1 MLRRSARNSTAKAG
15 PSDQRGDSHPDKN
28 SKAKAKQDL
37 SEDPEDIDML
47 DAAEDDKDDDEDSR
61 SSKFLLR
68 PLVQSASSIRY
79 LSMHADRIAHTQ
91 ERSKRPAKAP
101 PKKRAK
107 VAHPTGSANVKI
119 SSATKGKQ
127 RRSLNLLL
135 TMPLDVLFGV
145 RLRSSYISCICSTND
160 RYFATY
166 HRRILS
172 TCPVLRRSF
181 AKCS

>member
-1 MLRRSARNSTAKAG
+1 MYSQLYQKNMLPLQNISYYSSRPRFWLCYFPPWFAMYFLYTKC
-15 PSDQRGDSHPDKN
+15 PSLIRCSSVVTNVVCMHLQRFR
-28 SKAKAKQDL
+28 L
-37 SEDPEDIDML
+37 IT
-47 DAAEDDKDDDEDSR
+47 
-61 SSKFLLR
+61 
-68 PLVQSASSIRY
+68 
-79 LSMHADRIAHTQ
+79 HTQ

-135 TMPLDVLFGV
+135 ITMPLDVLFGV
-145 RLRSSYISCICSTND
+145 RLCSCISCICSTND

-181 AKCS
+181 AKRS

>member
-1 MLRRSARNSTAKAG
+1 
-15 PSDQRGDSHPDKN
+15 
-28 SKAKAKQDL
+28 
-37 SEDPEDIDML
+37 ML

-61 SSKFLLR
+61 SSKFPLR
-68 PLVQSASSIRY
+68 PLVQSAFSIRY

-107 VAHPTGSANVKI
+107 VAHPTGSANIKI

-145 RLRSSYISCICSTND
+145 RLRSCISCICSTND

-181 AKCS
+181 AKRS